1 MFRSKKKIPSHALQ
15 TSGRFSTTIE
25 TLSVKED
32 TIVWTMSYRT
42 LAVEGIVLDSGGFD
56 NLRMSMCGV
65 HFGQKARN
73 FIQANSFVSFFEG
86 IPFFFFFFFFFF
98 FYLRSK

>member
-1 MFRSKKKIPSHALQ
+1 MLRSKKKKFPNALQ

-56 NLRMSMCGV
+56 SLRMSMCGV
-65 HFGQKARN
+65 LFWLESKKLY
-73 FIQANSFVSFFEG
+73 ANSFVSFFEG
-86 IPFFFFFFFFFF
+86 IPFLLLLFFFF
-98 FYLRSK
+98 